1 MRYFLSKAVFPG
13 VLGLAVVLAIGA
25 RADEP
30 APPALANATFLSPA
44 EVRAHD
50 SRTLGQLV
58 AHRLRKQ
65 CDEVHGEAG
74 KGFSDKAVVLMLLP
88 HQHVA
93 SVIQNGFLNQ
103 HVTNVTGGYHGPFYR
118 YGAEQ
123 GIAHLRL
130 PYGQK
135 AKSVLPKYALF
146 NIKAPGYGSFDLPTW
161 YGEVLFVF
169 KLAVLERT
177 TWTAND
183 SLRFSYRIDDG
194 FYPAKSAYYQ
204 NPKDSFKCMIYCE
217 SQVWGELDLSDVAYA
232 MIDEET
238 PEETFQKTF
247 ALLKATGIAVFRSRK
262 QEMPNQVVR
271 VKRLGAP
278 ISSVDPKLLKG
289 PLATPPRAEL
299 EAALAKLPAEASVPR
314 NILEGR
320 LQSLK
325 TSDELAQQ
333 VLATKARSRNRINAL
348 AELAARGD
356 AKTFATLKQ
365 VRTEAEWKDD
375 GNGCEQTWAGEE
387 GLESDEPFN
396 AWMGRLQLLIGLS
409 DFPSPETDQ
418 AIRDGLLDSCRD
430 VWMTAASL
438 AQARKAASP
447 EIALALQIFY
457 ENEKADPLQKDWYNA
472 LQRPNVC
479 VPTSP
484 EKK

>member
-13 VLGLAVVLAIGA
+13 VFLLSVASLVGA
-25 RADEP
+25 RADHP
-30 APPALANATFLSPA
+30 TPVLANSTFLSPA
-44 EVRAHD
+44 EVRLHD
-50 SRTLGQLV
+50 SRALGRLV
-58 AHRLRKQ
+58 AQRLRKQ
-65 CDEVHGEAG
+65 CDEVHGQAG

-93 SVIQNGFLNQ
+93 SVIQSGFLNQ

-123 GIAHLRL
+123 GISHLRL
-130 PYGQK
+130 PYSQK
-135 AKSVLPKYALF
+135 AKTVLPKYALF

-169 KLAVLERT
+169 KRAVLERT
-177 TWTAND
+177 TWTADD
-183 SLRFSYRIDDG
+183 SLMFNYGIDDG
-194 FYPAKSAYYQ
+194 FYPAKSAYFESKE
-204 NPKDSFKCMIYCE
+204 PFKCLIYCE
-217 SQVWGELDLSDVAYA
+217 AQVWGEVDLSDVAYA

-247 ALLKATGIAVFRSRK
+247 ALLKSTGIAVFRSRK

-278 ISSVDPKLLKG
+278 ISSVSPSLLKG
-289 PLATPPRAEL
+289 PLVTPPRAEL
-299 EAALAKLPAEASVPR
+299 EAALAKLPAEATVPR
-314 NILEGR
+314 NILQGR
-320 LQSLK
+320 IQSLK
-325 TSDELAQQ
+325 TSDELAQEI
-333 VLATKARSRNRINAL
+333 LETKLRSRKRIDAI

-356 AKTFATLKQ
+356 AKAFATLKQ
-365 VRTEAEWKDD
+365 LRTEAEWTDTGD
-375 GNGCEQTWAGEE
+375 GCEQTWSGEE
-387 GLESDEPFN
+387 GLEADEPFN
-396 AWMGRLQLLIGLS
+396 AWMGRLQILIGLS

-438 AQARKAASP
+438 AYARKAENAD
-447 EIALALQIFY
+447 IALALKIFY
-457 ENEKADPLQKDWYNA
+457 ENEKAGALQKSWYDA
-472 LQRPNVC
+472 LHRPNVC

-484 EKK
+484 AIK